1 MEVTQPQ
8 SDWEARPTANTS
20 SPLLYPSLPPFI
32 SYSPMLLTHL
42 LTLLISLI
50 NTQVQALLN
59 EQKALVAA
67 VTTAERNKQTQVKL
81 AEEAYQQ
88 RIAEAASAAEEMQV
102 TPLVQSLHTT
112 PFMEMQVVSE
122 MMSFS

>member
-1 MEVTQPQ
+1 M
-8 SDWEARPTANTS
+8 
-20 SPLLYPSLPPFI
+20 
-32 SYSPMLLTHL
+32 
-42 LTLLISLI
+42 
-50 NTQVQALLN
+50 QALLN

-102 TPLVQSLHTT
+102 TPLGAIPQYYPLVLHRKCR
-112 PFMEMQVVSE
+112 
-122 MMSFS
+122 

>member
-1 MEVTQPQ
+1 M
-8 SDWEARPTANTS
+8 
-20 SPLLYPSLPPFI
+20 
-32 SYSPMLLTHL
+32 
-42 LTLLISLI
+42 
-50 NTQVQALLN
+50 QALLN

-102 TPLVQSLHTT
+102 TPLGAILSYYPLHGNAGC
-112 PFMEMQVVSE
+112 
-122 MMSFS
+122 